1 MISGQ
6 FSERLSIQFHRPR
19 MGNMMNK
26 FRLKKIF
33 KKIPQQICKGISIA
47 AFAVVV
53 TGCSS
58 VDVLTKTEN
67 GASYEYQL
75 GQFETIDVVDM
86 AQEHCG
92 QYGKNAELTNRY
104 SDANRIFNTL
114 IFNCS

>member
-1 MISGQ
+1 
-6 FSERLSIQFHRPR
+6 
-19 MGNMMNK
+19 MMNK
-26 FRLKKIF
+26 LRLKTSVKTSVTIT
-33 KKIPQQICKGISIA
+33 PLQICKRMGIVI
-47 AFAVVV
+47 FAVLV
-53 TGCSS
+53 TGCST

-75 GQFETIDVVDM
+75 GQFETIEVVDM

-104 SDANRIFNTL
+104 SDANRVYNTL

>member
-1 MISGQ
+1 
-6 FSERLSIQFHRPR
+6 

-26 FRLKKIF
+26 PLLKNAVKKILV
-33 KKIPQQICKGISIA
+33 QICKRISIT
-47 AFAVVV
+47 AFVVVV

-58 VDVLTKTEN
+58 VDILTKTEN

-75 GQFETIDVVDM
+75 GQFETIEVVDM

-92 QYGKNAELTNRY
+92 KYGKNAELTNRY
-104 SDANRIFNTL
+104 SDANRILNTL

>member
-1 MISGQ
+1 
-6 FSERLSIQFHRPR
+6 
-19 MGNMMNK
+19 MNT
-26 FRLKKIF
+26 FLLKNLLKNAF
-33 KKIPQQICKGISIA
+33 KKTPKQIYTRMSIA
-47 AFAVVV
+47 LFAVVM

-58 VDVLTKTEN
+58 VSVLTKTEN

-92 QYGKNAELTNRY
+92 KYGKNAELTNRY
-104 SDANRIFNTL
+104 SDANRVFNTL

>member
-1 MISGQ
+1 
-6 FSERLSIQFHRPR
+6 

-26 FRLKKIF
+26 LLLKKVF
-33 KKIPQQICKGISIA
+33 KKIPQLACTRMIIVV
-47 AFAVVV
+47 FAVFMA
-53 TGCSS
+53 GCSS
-58 VDVLTKTEN
+58 VSVLTKTEN

-92 QYGKNAELTNRY
+92 KYGKNAELTNRY
-104 SDANRIFNTL
+104 SDANRVFNTL

>member
-1 MISGQ
+1 
-6 FSERLSIQFHRPR
+6 
-19 MGNMMNK
+19 MMNK
-26 FRLKKIF
+26 LPLKI
-33 KKIPQQICKGISIA
+33 IPQQISKVMCIA
-47 AFAVVV
+47 VFAVVM

-67 GASYEYQL
+67 GASYEYL
-75 GQFETIDVVDM
+75 IGEFETIEVVDM

-92 QYGKNAELTNRY
+92 KYGKNAELTNRY

>member
-1 MISGQ
+1 
-6 FSERLSIQFHRPR
+6 

-26 FRLKKIF
+26 FLLKNAVNKIF
-33 KKIPQQICKGISIA
+33 LQICKGISITV
-47 AFAVVV
+47 FAVVV

-75 GQFETIDVVDM
+75 GQFDTIEVVDM

-92 QYGKNAELTNRY
+92 KYGKNAELTNRY
-104 SDANRIFNTL
+104 SDANRILNTL